1 VASLYRARPDN
12 ATPWLHIE
20 NPRTLLESGMTF
32 PLRLRRAGLAGALV
46 LSTAAL
52 AEPVPIE
59 DPGFTDAV
67 TEQLRTALPDEH
79 VVVVGPQ
86 RLTIGNVGFAVS
98 LAPLSRACHAN
109 AGKCDAESARFVAGV
124 TKAFQE
130 MNKPPAPAQVRIAVR
145 SERMARAYL
154 AGTRTSG
161 LNLQVQP
168 FVDGLVS
175 TVVIDSPSS
184 MRWASSR
191 DLDALK
197 LDPAG
202 LRELVRHN
210 THAAL
215 QPLAGVAQP
224 AAKGKLGA
232 ITGDAYTAS
241 RLLFPAD
248 WAPMAKAQDGVL
260 VIALPRPTTILY
272 VGDDGAEALAALRT
286 LAREQAGTA
295 SDGLGDR
302 LLRWTPEGWKAVD

>member
-1 VASLYRARPDN
+1 M
-12 ATPWLHIE
+12 
-20 NPRTLLESGMTF
+20 TLLT
-32 PLRLRRAGLAGALV
+32 PLRCAGLLGALV
-46 LSTAAL
+46 LSNAAL

-59 DPGFTDAV
+59 DPGFTDAI

-86 RLTIGNVGFAVS
+86 RLTIGNVGFAVN
-98 LAPLSRACHAN
+98 LAHLSQMCHAN
-109 AGKCDAESARFVAGV
+109 SGKCDDEAARFVAGV

-145 SERMARAYL
+145 SARTAQAYL
-154 AGTRTSG
+154 ASTRTTG

-168 FVDGLVS
+168 FVGGLVS
-175 TVVIDSPSS
+175 TVVIDTPTS
-184 MRWASSR
+184 MRWASSK

-197 LDPAG
+197 LDAAG
-202 LRELVRHN
+202 LRELARGN

-215 QPLAGVAQP
+215 QPLASVAQP

-241 RLLFPAD
+241 RALFPAD

-260 VIALPRPTTILY
+260 LIALPRPTTILY
-272 VGDDGAEALAALRT
+272 IGDASPNAVATLRKV
-286 LAREQAGTA
+286 AREQMAGA
-295 SDGLGDR
+295 PDALGDQ
-302 LLRWTPEGWKAVD
+302 LLRWTPEGWTIVD

>member
-1 VASLYRARPDN
+1 M
-12 ATPWLHIE
+12 
-20 NPRTLLESGMTF
+20 TLLTL
-32 PLRLRRAGLAGALV
+32 LRCAGLAGALV
-46 LSTAAL
+46 ISNAAL

-59 DPGFTDAV
+59 DPGFTDAI

-98 LAPLSRACHAN
+98 LAHLSQACHAN
-109 AGKCDAESARFVAGV
+109 SSKCDDESARFVAGV

-145 SERMARAYL
+145 SARTAQAYL
-154 AGTRTSG
+154 AGTRATG

-168 FVDGLVS
+168 FVEGLVS
-175 TVVIDSPSS
+175 TVVIDTPTS
-184 MRWASSR
+184 MRWASSK

-197 LDPAG
+197 LDAAG
-202 LRELVRHN
+202 LRELARGN

-215 QPLAGVAQP
+215 QPLASVAQP
-224 AAKGKLGA
+224 APKGKLGA

-241 RLLFPAD
+241 RALFPAD

-260 VIALPRPTTILY
+260 LIALPRPTTILY
-272 VGDDGAEALAALRT
+272 IGDASPNAVAALRKV
-286 LAREQAGTA
+286 AHEQMAA
-295 SDGLGDR
+295 APDALSDQ
-302 LLRWTPEGWKAVD
+302 LLRWTPDGWTIVN

>member
-1 VASLYRARPDN
+1 M
-12 ATPWLHIE
+12 
-20 NPRTLLESGMTF
+20 TL
-32 PLRLRRAGLAGALV
+32 PLRLRRASLVGALV

-52 AEPVPIE
+52 AEPVPVD
-59 DPGFTDAV
+59 DPGFTDAI

-86 RLTIGNVGFAVS
+86 RLTIGNVGFTVS

-109 AGKCDAESARFVAGV
+109 AGRCDAESARFVAGV
-124 TKAFQE
+124 TRAFQE

-145 SERMARAYL
+145 SARMAQAYL
-154 AGTRTSG
+154 ASTRTTG

-168 FVDGLVS
+168 FVGGLVS
-175 TVVIDSPSS
+175 TVVIDSPTS
-184 MRWASSR
+184 MRWASSK

-202 LRELVRHN
+202 LRELARHN

-215 QPLAGVAQP
+215 QPLASVAQP

-241 RLLFPAD
+241 RVLFPAD
-248 WAPMAKAQDGVL
+248 WAPLAKAQDGVL
-260 VIALPRPTTILY
+260 VIAIPRPTTILY
-272 VGDDGAEALAALRT
+272 IGDDGAETLAALRA
-286 LAREQAGTA
+286 LAREQAGA
-295 SDGLGDR
+295 APDALGDQ
-302 LLRWTPEGWKAVD
+302 LLRWTPDGWKPLD